1 MQISCLTRHLNIP
14 THSHGLGWFIS
25 GEGGKE
31 KAVKGEG
38 GRVTGVKGV
47 GGKGVEGGA
56 GDLLIPWVTS

>member
-1 MQISCLTRHLNIP
+1 MTFSMSVP
-14 THSHGLGWFIS
+14 THCHGFSWFIS
-25 GEGGKE
+25 GEGSKE

-56 GDLLIPWVTS
+56 GDLLTPWVTS